1 MSLPE
6 IVMVPLNKIRPNPW
20 RDFVLN
26 PIDAAEVA
34 LLEASID
41 STTPASPFVKLSG
54 RMTLGMRL
62 REVESRIDEAAGDG
76 ARKLILDVSA
86 VDYADSAGIGLFM
99 ILYGK
104 MKTVGGQLRIVA
116 PNQTLLDLFKR
127 TCIDSILTIDPDL
140 ATAVAA

>member
-1 MSLPE
+1 MILEVDIDLS
-6 IVMVPLNKIRPNPW
+6 NPAA
-20 RDFVLN
+20 
-26 PIDAAEVA
+26 PIA
-34 LLEASID
+34 
-41 STTPASPFVKLSG
+41 KLSG

-76 ARKLILDVSA
+76 AVKLILDLSQVN
-86 VDYADSAGIGLFM
+86 YADSAGLGLIM

-116 PNQTLLDLFKR
+116 PNESVLELFKR